1 MVTLIKKL
9 KLKLCGKITNI
20 INMEAENTKN
30 EKEIISYELIE
41 QLVKDFPNDMEL
53 GKKIREIVIKE
64 NKNK

>member
-64 NKNK
+64 KKNK

>member
-1 MVTLIKKL
+1 
-9 KLKLCGKITNI
+9 
-20 INMEAENTKN
+20 MEAENTKN

>member
-20 INMEAENTKN
+20 INMEDENTKN

>member
-20 INMEAENTKN
+20 INMEA
-30 EKEIISYELIE
+30 EIISYELIE